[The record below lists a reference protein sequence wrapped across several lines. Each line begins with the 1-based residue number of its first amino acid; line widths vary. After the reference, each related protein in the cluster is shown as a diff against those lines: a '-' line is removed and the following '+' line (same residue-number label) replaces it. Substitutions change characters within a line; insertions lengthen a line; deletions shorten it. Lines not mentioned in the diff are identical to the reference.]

1 MNTFKMDTREET
13 RPNSGVMLPVV
24 ELVIA
29 IGLFT
34 VISIL
39 IKAESAIELAK
50 SFSPEEVA
58 KELGGKLD
66 DSKESKEIVAYY
78 DKDWMTTEPDKD
90 WKYSLSVQM
99 TGNAN
104 GNGVL
109 WDINVTVNGNDK
121 DGDDNILVGLKGAKY
136 VKGGK

>member
-1 MNTFKMDTREET
+1 
-13 RPNSGVMLPVV
+13 
-24 ELVIA
+24 
-29 IGLFT
+29 
-34 VISIL
+34 
-39 IKAESAIELAK
+39 
-50 SFSPEEVA
+50 
-58 KELGGKLD
+58 
-66 DSKESKEIVAYY
+66 
-78 DKDWMTTEPDKD
+78 
-90 WKYSLSVQM
+90 M